1 MAYVFYNPNP
11 VGRFTMDCMPRALAK
26 VLDIDWDSASVLLCN
41 NAIKMA
47 TVECSN
53 EVLAAV
59 LRQYGFYMETINME
73 CRDCY
78 TAEDFCNE
86 HFKGTYVLGLGE
98 HVCACIDG
106 NLYDTSDVRPDT
118 VLFFWHK
125 KDSDNN

>member
-11 VGRFTMDCMPRALAK
+11 VGRFTMDCMPRALSK
-26 VLDIDWDSASVLLCN
+26 VLDIDWDTASVLLCN

-59 LRQYGFYMETINME
+59 LRQYGFYREVIDNN
-73 CRDCY
+73 CPDCY

-86 HFKGTYVLGLGE
+86 HSKGTYILGFGE
-98 HVCACIDG
+98 HVCACING
-106 NLYDTSDVRPDT
+106 KLFDTSDVRSDVP
-118 VLFFWHK
+118 LYFWYK
-125 KDSDNN
+125 KDSDN